1 MNQLRSKLQRQ
12 TQRLSE
18 INLKCQKVS
27 IQSAKAASLKTT
39 LKKSI
44 NFKNYWSSLSP
55 SFKAIKPCRNKKLKS
70 FFSRALYLS
79 RQTRVQIHFSSC
91 KCCVVRGWC
100 SLTSAQVLRSRSVIT
115 EWWIFFCLCEVS
127 SGLVGWFDIN
137 KTSVNWIILPLKM
150 DGFAV
155 KSDLHL

>member
-1 MNQLRSKLQRQ
+1 MNQSRSRLQRQ

-39 LKKSI
+39 LNKS
-44 NFKNYWSSLSP
+44 FKNYWSSLSP

-115 EWWIFFCLCEVS
+115 ERWIFFCLCEVFS
-127 SGLVGWFDIN
+127 LVGWFDIN
-137 KTSVNWIILPLKM
+137 KMQNWIMNWISLPLKM
-150 DGFAV
+150 DGFAI
-155 KSDLHL
+155 KPDLHL